1 MEPQCF
7 PGFALVVS
15 GKSTGPVKFRRHFT
29 IASSVAGNLFGI
41 AVRFWA
47 IYSFMKTPAELFSL
61 KGKVAVVIG
70 GTGTLCGEMA
80 EGMAAAGAT
89 VALVGRDAAK
99 AQARLD
105 KISKGSGKAEFF
117 SCDTT
122 SKAGLQQLLADVLK
136 KHGRVDILVN
146 GAGVNSPTPFFD
158 IPEDE
163 FDKIITVNLKGL
175 LLACQ
180 IFGKHMVEKGG
191 GSIINLGSASG
202 LTPLSRVFTYSASK
216 AAVHNLSKNL
226 AREWATAGVRVNIL
240 VPGFFPAEQN
250 RKVLNPGREAQ
261 IMGKTPMKRFGE
273 AHELVGATL
282 LLASDAGSFIT
293 GAELVVDG
301 GFAAMSI

>member
-1 MEPQCF
+1 
-7 PGFALVVS
+7 
-15 GKSTGPVKFRRHFT
+15 
-29 IASSVAGNLFGI
+29 
-41 AVRFWA
+41 
-47 IYSFMKTPAELFSL
+47 MKTPAELFSL
-61 KGKVAVVIG
+61 KGKAAVVIG
-70 GTGTLCGEMA
+70 GTGVLCGEMA
-80 EGMAAAGAT
+80 EGLAAAGASI
-89 VALVGRDAAK
+89 ALVGRDAAK

-105 KISKGSGKAEFF
+105 KIAKGGGKAEFF
-117 SCDTT
+117 PCDTT

-136 KHGRVDILVN
+136 KFGRVDILVN

-158 IPEDE
+158 ISEEE
-163 FDKIITVNLKGL
+163 FEKIITVNLKGL
-175 LLACQ
+175 VLACQ
-180 IFGKHMVEKGG
+180 IFGKHMVGKGS
-191 GSIINLGSASG
+191 GSIINVGSASG

-250 RKVLNPGREAQ
+250 RKVLNPERVAQ

-282 LLASDAGSFIT
+282 LLASEAGSFIT
-293 GAELVVDG
+293 GAEIVVDG